1 MVKVEEIE
9 LGLSL
14 SVGGAFKKF
23 KPELGSD
30 KLKKSRSNSKSK
42 GFDKNN
48 YTNAHFLKDRE
59 LQEGL
64 S

>member
-23 KPELGSD
+23 KLELGPG
-30 KLKKSRSNSKSK
+30 KLK
-42 GFDKNN
+42 
-48 YTNAHFLKDRE
+48 YL
-59 LQEGL
+59 GL
-64 S
+64 TQSQRGLIRIITQMLIF